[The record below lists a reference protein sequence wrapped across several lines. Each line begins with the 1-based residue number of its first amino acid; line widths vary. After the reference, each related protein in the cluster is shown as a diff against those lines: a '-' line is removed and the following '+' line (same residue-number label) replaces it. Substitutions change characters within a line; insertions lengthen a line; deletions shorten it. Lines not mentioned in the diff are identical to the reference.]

1 MSAQDIDILSKEY
14 EDRQDRKMVDYQM
27 FIDDVRTETERVNG
41 RPIQHEVPVDR
52 PKVLELDYK
61 KTYDRFIQWFITQD
75 IESRGR
81 VSASIE
87 KAFGDV
93 VR

>member
-27 FIDDVRTETERVNG
+27 FIDDVRTETERLNG

-52 PKVLELDYK
+52 PKVLELD
-61 KTYDRFIQWFITQD
+61 
-75 IESRGR
+75 
-81 VSASIE
+81 
-87 KAFGDV
+87 
-93 VR
+93 